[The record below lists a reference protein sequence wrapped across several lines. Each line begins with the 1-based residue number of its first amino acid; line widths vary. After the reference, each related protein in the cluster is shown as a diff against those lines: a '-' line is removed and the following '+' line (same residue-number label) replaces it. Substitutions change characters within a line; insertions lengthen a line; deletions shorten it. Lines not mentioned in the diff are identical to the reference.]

1 MYFVTICIWLDLIR
15 RPRYTLWAAVPILLD
30 GGGPSIPTSHARK
43 EGRPVSV
50 SLQIWK
56 WVIRV
61 TVQWGELIIVANLV
75 IVSWSSTTPLHSPLV
90 VLIDDSRWIKCC
102 LSVSV
107 LPVVLLIEYVPMAM
121 LFEVGWYHSL
131 YFHSQERSRKG
142 ALVIITAYNSFRFG
156 YLYFNPKT

>member
-1 MYFVTICIWLDLIR
+1 MYFVTICLWLDLIR

-102 LSVSV
+102 LSV
-107 LPVVLLIEYVPMAM
+107 LPVVLLIECPNGQVNRSWLVSFAIFSQPRKKPERCSSY
-121 LFEVGWYHSL
+121 YHSL
-131 YFHSQERSRKG
+131 
-142 ALVIITAYNSFRFG
+142 
-156 YLYFNPKT
+156 